1 VVFKTNIANNV
12 LIEKNNIPVESIM
25 PNYAQTNLQLF
36 NQLMAQGYTQENL
49 RRVHQAYELGR
60 LLFSGR
66 CTASGRSQI
75 VHCVGTASILA
86 FWNAPAHMVV
96 AGLVH
101 NVYKNGDFGDGRR
114 GISEQKR
121 TVLKEILGK
130 ETEEEIANF
139 AMLKWNEKNISCF
152 NLGEGPLTPN
162 LVFLRL
168 ADLLDHTS
176 SGGHLYDH
184 KAMKSKKGMQLSIPP
199 FVIEASNVLGVSG
212 IGKELERI
220 KIENDSPQPLVP
232 LHEKFGANGGFNVCP
247 PSYTQTTFVKIL
259 KIISRYWS
267 ARTPSGSIRHLEK
280 LIHHGLS

>member
-1 VVFKTNIANNV
+1 
-12 LIEKNNIPVESIM
+12 
-25 PNYAQTNLQLF
+25 
-36 NQLMAQGYTQENL
+36 
-49 RRVHQAYELGR
+49 
-60 LLFSGR
+60 
-66 CTASGRSQI
+66 
-75 VHCVGTASILA
+75 
-86 FWNAPAHMVV
+86 MVV

-176 SGGHLYDH
+176 SGGHFYDH
-184 KAMKSKKGMQLSIPP
+184 KAMKSKKGMRLSIPP

-220 KIENDSPQPLVP
+220 KIGNDSPQPLVP

-247 PSYTQTTFVKIL
+247 PSYTQKTFVKIL
-259 KIISRYWS
+259 KIISRYWP
-267 ARTPSGSIRHLEK
+267 ARKPSGSIRHLEK